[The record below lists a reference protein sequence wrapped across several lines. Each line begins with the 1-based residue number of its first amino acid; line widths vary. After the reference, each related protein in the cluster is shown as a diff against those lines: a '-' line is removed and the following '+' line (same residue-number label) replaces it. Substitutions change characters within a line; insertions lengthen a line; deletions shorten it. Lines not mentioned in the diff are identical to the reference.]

1 MSIRLLEEYDII
13 NTIKR
18 HIREDGTLDND
29 IRSIIAE
36 VPTYKEITKKEQ
48 QKWCC
53 DCAYQEINYFDR
65 PCSTLCSDK
74 NMWIDKLSDK
84 RKNVIEKYFKQ
95 FKEI

>member
-1 MSIRLLEEYDII
+1 MSIRLLEEYDIL

-48 QKWCC
+48 QKLCC
-53 DCAYQEINYFDR
+53 DCAYHEINYFDR

-74 NMWIDKLSDK
+74 NIWIDKLSDK
-84 RKNVIEKYFKQ
+84 GKNVIEKYFKQ